1 MYAFK
6 LIYKIEENNIKNSIK
21 IFGDKFLLLNGKKFK
36 IIIDNKLSPL
46 KKSYK
51 LNKETEYLKIKF
63 IIFDNHGLDFSNMFK
78 NCTSLRII
86 SDSFKKERNENNV
99 KKEEN
104 KEKINEK
111 NNSDEFNNN
120 VVQKENINSKDK
132 NNININNNNDENNTH
147 NSLYNNSLF

>member
-6 LIYKIEENNIKNSIK
+6 LIYKIDENNNKNSIK
-21 IFGDKFLLLNGKKFK
+21 IFDDKFLRLNGKKFK

-51 LNKETEYLKIKF
+51 LNKKTEKIKIKF

-78 NCTSLRII
+78 NCISLRII

-99 KKEEN
+99 NEFKKMLN
-104 KEKINEK
+104 KKKILIQRIK
-111 NNSDEFNNN
+111 
-120 VVQKENINSKDK
+120 I
-132 NNININNNNDENNTH
+132 ILI
-147 NSLYNNSLF
+147 